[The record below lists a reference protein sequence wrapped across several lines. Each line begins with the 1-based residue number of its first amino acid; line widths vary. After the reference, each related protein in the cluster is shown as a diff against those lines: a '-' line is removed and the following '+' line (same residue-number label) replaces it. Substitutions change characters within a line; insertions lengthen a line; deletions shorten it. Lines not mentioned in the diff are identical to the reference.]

1 MWGLHLNFL
10 QLKITSLLM
19 RAPEGNE
26 ARERQSTVA
35 KGEASVG
42 DGFGVAGPLGG
53 LCNINVSQFELTW
66 ERGY

>member
-1 MWGLHLNFL
+1 
-10 QLKITSLLM
+10 M

-26 ARERQSTVA
+26 ARERKSTVA

-42 DGFGVAGPLGG
+42 EGFGVAVPLGG

-66 ERGY
+66 ESGY

>member
-10 QLKITSLLM
+10 KLKITSHLM

-26 ARERQSTVA
+26 ARERKGIVA
-35 KGEASVG
+35 KGEASGG
-42 DGFGVAGPLGG
+42 DDFGVAGALGG

-66 ERGY
+66 ESGY

>member
-1 MWGLHLNFL
+1 MNFL
-10 QLKITSLLM
+10 QLKITLLLM

-26 ARERQSTVA
+26 ARERKSTVA

-53 LCNINVSQFELTW
+53 LCNISVSQFELTW
-66 ERGY
+66 ESGY

>member
-1 MWGLHLNFL
+1 MNFL

-26 ARERQSTVA
+26 ARRERKSTVA

-42 DGFGVAGPLGG
+42 DSFGVAGPLGG

-66 ERGY
+66 ESGY